1 MSGFVAFNHSSALLS
16 EKVVVLVHQASG
28 VAKPVNLLDYLGED
42 VQKSMSIGI
51 VVEDIFAPVT
61 ASGDMIESVG
71 KFDANEARH
80 GQERMG

>member
-1 MSGFVAFNHSSALLS
+1 
-16 EKVVVLVHQASG
+16 VVVHQAPG

-42 VQKSMSIGI
+42 VQLSMSIGI

-80 GQERMG
+80 GQGRVG